1 MALETRKRDGS
12 WVATP
17 VNLVVDGDQV
27 DFRTWSRAGK
37 AKRLRNFPDVRFA
50 ASDWRGRAHGPQLC
64 GTARLLAGPEDRRV
78 GALINKR
85 YPLLQGVAVRFGHKL
100 MRYQTQ
106 HYAVG
111 DIASC

>member
-12 WVATP
+12 WVSTP
-17 VNLVVDGDQV
+17 VNFVVDGDQV

-37 AKRLRNFPDVRFA
+37 AKRLRNFPEVRFA
-50 ASDWRGRAHGPQLC
+50 GSDWRGRAHGPQLS

-78 GALINKR
+78 AALINKR
-85 YPLLQGVAVRFGHKL
+85 YPVLQGVAVRFGHKV
-100 MRYQTQ
+100 MRYGTQ

-111 DIASC
+111 DIASR